1 VQLQRAY
8 FTCNGCLYG
17 DYPGDHR
24 LGVVSSQT
32 RQAQRLLCLAG
43 TSWSFAAASAHLR
56 EFCGLQVAAGTVRNV
71 CDAEAKQAAGWQID
85 APAAHA
91 KYRRAAG
98 EIEFFTDGTCVNTNT
113 GWREMRI
120 GLFAKRP
127 LGEPALPEEWG
138 RRALPPTQAR
148 YVFAA
153 IESSETFAARWPA
166 VAGRLG
172 IRARQ
177 RIDVLADGAKWIWER
192 VNFYW
197 SQATGTLD
205 VYHALEHVAA
215 TGKALYGDGTAQ
227 TRAWTDRAREALLAR
242 GWPGIQS
249 LILETRPNA
258 ARAAQRNSL
267 AELEGY
273 LRAHRSHLNYAER
286 MAEGRSIGS
295 GQVEGACKH
304 FIGRRLKQTGA
315 RWRVERADR
324 MAGLCALLYNDQW
337 ETYWSKAA

>member
-1 VQLQRAY
+1 VQLHRVY
-8 FTCNGCLYG
+8 FTCDGCLSGGYAG
-17 DYPGDHR
+17 DQR

-43 TSWSFAAASAHLR
+43 TSWSFVAASTHLR
-56 EFCGLQVAAGTVRNV
+56 EFCGLRVAPGTVRNV
-71 CDAEAKQAAGWQID
+71 CDLEAKHTAGWQID
-85 APAAHA
+85 SPAAHA
-91 KYRRAAG
+91 KYRHATG
-98 EIEFFTDGTCVNTNT
+98 EIEFFTDGTCVNTTN

-138 RRALPPTQAR
+138 QRELPPTQVR

-153 IESSETFAARWPA
+153 IEPSETFAARWPA

-192 VNFYW
+192 VSFYW
-197 SQATGTLD
+197 SQAAGTLD
-205 VYHALEHVAA
+205 IYHALEHVAA
-215 TGKALYGDGTAQ
+215 TGKALYGEGTIE
-227 TRAWTDRAREALLAR
+227 TRVWTDRARETLLAQ
-242 GWPGIQS
+242 GWSGIQS

-258 ARAAQRNSL
+258 VRAAQRNSL
-267 AELEGY
+267 TELEGY
-273 LRAHRSHLNYAER
+273 LRAHSSHLNYAER
-286 MAEGRSIGS
+286 LAEGRSIGS

-337 ETYWSKAA
+337 ETYWSQAG